1 MWQVARD
8 AFLRYIDSEQFGSGK
23 FAEFMEETLAADE
36 GGRGPRNLFHV
47 RGATFRVASQ
57 ANKRYAL
64 DQRAEM
70 RGRLVMAAM
79 HNKLEFGQAALAG
92 FAADAAVTI
101 NVDEYDES
109 E

>member
-1 MWQVARD
+1 
-8 AFLRYIDSEQFGSGK
+8 
-23 FAEFMEETLAADE
+23 
-36 GGRGPRNLFHV
+36 
-47 RGATFRVASQ
+47 
-57 ANKRYAL
+57 
-64 DQRAEM
+64 M